1 MKSEIFPEIE
11 LRKEFSDFEKD
22 PFIRALRFI
31 QGKDDDF
38 KKKYN
43 SVSASNLLKYRDF
56 RKICDALNGDG
67 ITRFVPVKGMFV
79 FNTIFSEYPGLR
91 PMSDIDLLFAPEEY
105 RKLKKFLADHPE
117 FPASHGEHSF
127 LEHSGE
133 ALCVI
138 SGKTLVELH
147 SRITTMPIRGLISE
161 IFENIEEI
169 TDPSGNRMF
178 VPKRE
183 YALIIMLM
191 HDYTASSLLNF
202 SVRRLLE
209 FYTVLN
215 NADLN
220 KVIDIARRSDL
231 DRVLEMELFMI
242 ATMLKKTF
250 FPQNALKTRE
260 EFGLIERSDT
270 GFHVKHPWK
279 IHRKIFHGHSLPLGM
294 KNYFASI
301 IRETKA
307 GMKFIDLLHR

>member
-1 MKSEIFPEIE
+1 MNNEIFPEIVF
-11 LRKEFSDFEKD
+11 RKEFSDFSKD
-22 PFIRALRFI
+22 PFVQAIEFI
-31 QGKDDDF
+31 HGKNDDF

-43 SVSASNLLKYRDF
+43 ANAASNLLKYTDLR
-56 RKICDALNGDG
+56 RICDALEEDG

-105 RKLKKFLADHPE
+105 RKLKNFFAKHPE

-127 LEHSGE
+127 LEHSHE
-133 ALCVI
+133 AFCVI

-147 SRITTMPIRGLISE
+147 SRITTMPIRGLIRE
-161 IFENIEEI
+161 IFENIEEV

-178 VPKRE
+178 VPKTE
-183 YALIIMLM
+183 YGAIIMLM

-209 FYTVLN
+209 FYVVLS

-231 DRVLEMELFMI
+231 DRVLEMQLFMI
-242 ATMLKKTF
+242 ATMFEKTF
-250 FPQNALKTRE
+250 FPQNSLKIRE
-260 EFGLIERSDT
+260 EFGAIERSER

-279 IHRKIFHGHSLPLGM
+279 IHRKIFHGKSLPLGM